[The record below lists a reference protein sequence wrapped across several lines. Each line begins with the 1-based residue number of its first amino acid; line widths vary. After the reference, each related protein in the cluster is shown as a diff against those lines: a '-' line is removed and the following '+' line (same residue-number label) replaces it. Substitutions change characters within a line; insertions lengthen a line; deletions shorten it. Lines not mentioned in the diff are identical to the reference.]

1 MEPGSRY
8 LRVCA
13 PSMSHEMEGVFFGG
27 GRQLLPDNTYL
38 ILLTFVYFCIAAS
51 CAQNFLARP

>member
-1 MEPGSRY
+1 
-8 LRVCA
+8 
-13 PSMSHEMEGVFFGG
+13 MSHEMEGVFFGG
-27 GRQLLPDNTYL
+27 GSQLLPDNTYL